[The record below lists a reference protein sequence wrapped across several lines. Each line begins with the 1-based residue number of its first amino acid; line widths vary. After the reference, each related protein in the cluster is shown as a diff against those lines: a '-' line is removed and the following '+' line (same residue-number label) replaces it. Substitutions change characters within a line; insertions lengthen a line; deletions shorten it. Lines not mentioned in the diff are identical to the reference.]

1 MHTSFIIVAIIAL
14 ILLWL
19 VFYFIPIGYYFMT
32 KTSGVDMSLA
42 DHIKLKNRSRVHFPL
57 IVDCL
62 AQSAKEGLGL
72 SLGEV
77 ESAANSGVDIRN
89 ILYAMVSAKQAGLK
103 LTFQQGI
110 EASKKGVDVF
120 AVTLEAIEKKK
131 ELNL

>member
-1 MHTSFIIVAIIAL
+1 
-14 ILLWL
+14 
-19 VFYFIPIGYYFMT
+19 
-32 KTSGVDMSLA
+32 MSLA

-57 IVDCL
+57 IVDSL

-103 LTFQQGI
+103 LTFQQAV
-110 EASKKGVDVF
+110 EANKKGVDVF